1 MHIVNFVH
9 LDKVLKKHEN
19 YIAKQSGLSAKISI
33 LELLEYQRNQ
43 FFEVFVVFENL
54 WSAKLSNVVWY
65 FLHTF
70 GKNVSLVGNV

>member
-33 LELLEYQRNQ
+33 LELLENQRNQ

-54 WSAKLSNVVWY
+54 
-65 FLHTF
+65 
-70 GKNVSLVGNV
+70 